1 MKRMPKL
8 FDYISNSSEKQGS
21 SINKSSLKEN
31 KSIESMD
38 FDHKTSNSDKPS
50 ALFAQSNFGTSNPSS
65 AMKGPMTPMKIIQR
79 FIED

>member
-8 FDYISNSSEKQGS
+8 FGYISNSSEKRSS
-21 SINKSSLKEN
+21 SINKSSFKVFEEN

-65 AMKGPMTPMKIIQR
+65 VM
-79 FIED
+79 